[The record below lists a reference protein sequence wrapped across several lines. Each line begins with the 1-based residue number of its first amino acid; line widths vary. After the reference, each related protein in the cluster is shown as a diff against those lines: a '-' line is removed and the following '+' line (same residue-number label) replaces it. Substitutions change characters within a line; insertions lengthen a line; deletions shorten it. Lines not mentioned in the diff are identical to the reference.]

1 MCHSDNSRQW
11 MHGFLTN
18 KRVVVHE
25 IIQRSC
31 AECKSSDNLSRLNHF
46 ASIRD
51 NTELNK
57 VDYTITEHLR
67 VNAKVAMVR
76 QLTKHRV
83 WNWTNAC
90 RHHKTT
96 RELHQSPQQDYAKNI
111 PLYQSNII
119 NCLSIQG
126 WSPTKIPS
134 LFFTTQYC
142 TSAIN
147 AMAVCLSVRV
157 LSIGP
162 KDIIKQALPHNSLRN
177 LVFWRQDLGL
187 TPMWSPPWGV
197 PNTRQIG

>member
-1 MCHSDNSRQW
+1 

-83 WNWTNAC
+83 WN
-90 RHHKTT
+90 
-96 RELHQSPQQDYAKNI
+96 
-111 PLYQSNII
+111 
-119 NCLSIQG
+119 
-126 WSPTKIPS
+126 
-134 LFFTTQYC
+134 
-142 TSAIN
+142 
-147 AMAVCLSVRV
+147 
-157 LSIGP
+157 
-162 KDIIKQALPHNSLRN
+162 
-177 LVFWRQDLGL
+177 
-187 TPMWSPPWGV
+187 
-197 PNTRQIG
+197 